1 MNNLHYGILYR
12 RRPRQYRLR
21 PDILQDPTYSDEEIR
36 QRFRFSRRGIRF
48 IHDLVEVDLTR
59 ETQRNHALSAMTQVQ
74 SSLRFFASNSVYI
87 VNGDVIGVDKSSVS
101 RVNKAFCRSIV
112 RRGRRFLKFPTTQ
125 AEKDEVKK
133 GFYELG
139 GMPSTIG
146 CIDGT
151 HIKIIAPKDNEVDF
165 VNRKGTHSI
174 NVQAITDHRYLF
186 LDVDARWPGSAHDS
200 FIFRMSAVKAHLDAT
215 HRNVQ
220 DGIIIG
226 DSGYTLSEQGF
237 GVFDGPIRCS
247 TNKTRT
253 ALQQSPQNHAILC
266 RAFLWSLQK
275 TLSCVSRRYSVLPR
289 NRLFVHCSWSYCTTL
304 IHTA

>member
-220 DGIIIG
+220 DGIINS
-226 DSGYTLSEQGF
+226 DSGYAFSEYLILPCAAPQTRQEWHFNRALKTTQSFDERSFGLFKRRFPVFQG
-237 GVFDGPIRCS
+237 VIRCCPE
-247 TNKTRT
+247 T
-253 ALQQSPQNHAILC
+253 A
-266 RAFLWSLQK
+266 SLFIAAG
-275 TLSCVSRRYSVLPR
+275 V
-289 NRLFVHCSWSYCTTL
+289 
-304 IHTA
+304 TA